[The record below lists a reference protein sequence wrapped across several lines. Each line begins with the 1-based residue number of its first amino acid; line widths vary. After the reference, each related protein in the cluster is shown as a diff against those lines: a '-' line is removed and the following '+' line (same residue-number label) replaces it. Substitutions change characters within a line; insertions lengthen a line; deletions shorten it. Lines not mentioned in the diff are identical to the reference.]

1 LTRASD
7 IDITN
12 GAIMTK
18 VTRLALFLLFVSLLP
33 ASALAQQTLDGSI
46 YMVQGTPVDTFFNF
60 SVSGQTFV
68 ATILTFGNGGNGR
81 WFAAFG
87 TTDGASGTAQILM
100 PAGFTISQPAGATL
114 SFQLDQ
120 PDAPTGS
127 FATKGLEAFLPLTSG
142 RMVRI
147 FP

>member
-1 LTRASD
+1 MSATFLILLT
-7 IDITN
+7 
-12 GAIMTK
+12 
-18 VTRLALFLLFVSLLP
+18 LALALSPAV
-33 ASALAQQTLDGSI
+33 ASAQSNGSI
-46 YMVQGTPVDTFFNF
+46 YAAQGASVPVFFNF

-87 TTDGASGTAQILM
+87 GTNGTVGNGQLLLPSSFALN
-100 PAGFTISQPAGATL
+100 QPPGGSL
-114 SFQLDQ
+114 QFQLDQ
-120 PDAPTGS
+120 PNGPAGS
-127 FATKGLEAFLPLTSG
+127 FTTTGLQEFLSITSG

>member
-1 LTRASD
+1 MCRYRPV
-7 IDITN
+7 
-12 GAIMTK
+12 GAVATFLILL
-18 VTRLALFLLFVSLLP
+18 VILALRPAVVS
-33 ASALAQQTLDGSI
+33 AQSNGSI
-46 YMVQGTPVDTFFNF
+46 WAAQGGSVPVFFNF

-68 ATILTFGNGGNGR
+68 ATILTFGPSGNHGQ

-87 TTDGASGTAQILM
+87 NTNGVSGTGQLLLPSGLTLTQP
-100 PAGFTISQPAGATL
+100 PASSF

-120 PDAPTGS
+120 PNGVAGS
-127 FATKGLEAFLPLTSG
+127 FTTTGLQSFLSITSG

>member
-1 LTRASD
+1 MRVATFVILL
-7 IDITN
+7 
-12 GAIMTK
+12 AI
-18 VTRLALFLLFVSLLP
+18 LALCPAVVS
-33 ASALAQQTLDGSI
+33 AQSNGSI
-46 YMVQGTPVDTFFNF
+46 WAAQGASVPVFFNF

-68 ATILTFGNGGNGR
+68 ATILTFGPSGNHGQ

-87 TTDGASGTAQILM
+87 NTSGVSGTGRLLLPSGLALTQP
-100 PAGFTISQPAGATL
+100 PASSF

-120 PDAPTGS
+120 PNGVAGS
-127 FATKGLEAFLPLTSG
+127 FTTTGLQSFLSITSG

>member
-1 LTRASD
+1 MRAYRPVSAAATLLILLLT
-7 IDITN
+7 I
-12 GAIMTK
+12 
-18 VTRLALFLLFVSLLP
+18 ALGPAVVS
-33 ASALAQQTLDGSI
+33 AQSNGSI
-46 YMVQGTPVDTFFNF
+46 WAAQGGTVPLFFNF

-68 ATILTFGNGGNGR
+68 ATILTFGPSGNHGQ

-87 TTDGASGTAQILM
+87 NTNGISGTGQLLLPSGLALTQP
-100 PAGFTISQPAGATL
+100 PASSF

-120 PDAPTGS
+120 PNGPAGS
-127 FATKGLEAFLPLTSG
+127 FTTTGLQGFLSVTSG

>member
-1 LTRASD
+1 MRPYRP
-7 IDITN
+7 IT
-12 GAIMTK
+12 AVATFVMLLL
-18 VTRLALFLLFVSLLP
+18 VVALGPTP
-33 ASALAQQTLDGSI
+33 ASAQSNGSI
-46 YMVQGTPVDTFFNF
+46 YAVQGATVPVFFNF

-68 ATILTFGNGGNGR
+68 ATILTFGPSGNHGQ

-87 TTDGASGTAQILM
+87 NTNGVSGTGPLLFPSGLSLTQP
-100 PAGFTISQPAGATL
+100 PASSF

-120 PDAPTGS
+120 PNGSAGS
-127 FATKGLEAFLPLTSG
+127 FTTSGLQGFLSVTSG

>member
-1 LTRASD
+1 MSRYRPV
-7 IDITN
+7 
-12 GAIMTK
+12 GAVATFLILL
-18 VTRLALFLLFVSLLP
+18 VILALCPAVVS
-33 ASALAQQTLDGSI
+33 AQSNGSI
-46 YMVQGTPVDTFFNF
+46 WAAQGGSVPVFFNF

-68 ATILTFGNGGNGR
+68 ATILTFGPSGNHGQ

-87 TTDGASGTAQILM
+87 NTNGVSGTGQLLLPSGLTLTQP
-100 PAGFTISQPAGATL
+100 PASSF

-120 PDAPTGS
+120 PNGVAGS
-127 FATKGLEAFLPLTSG
+127 FTTTGLQSFLSITSG

>member
-1 LTRASD
+1 MCRYRPV
-7 IDITN
+7 
-12 GAIMTK
+12 GAVATFLILL
-18 VTRLALFLLFVSLLP
+18 VILALCP
-33 ASALAQQTLDGSI
+33 AVVWAQSNGSI
-46 YMVQGTPVDTFFNF
+46 WAVQGGPVPVFFDF

-68 ATILTFGNGGNGR
+68 ATILTFGPSGHHGE

-87 TTDGASGTAQILM
+87 NTNGVSGTGQLLLPSDLALTQP
-100 PAGFTISQPAGATL
+100 PASSF

-120 PDAPTGS
+120 PNGVAGS
-127 FATKGLEAFLPLTSG
+127 FTTTGLQEFLSITSG